1 MVRPVRGRYNRFMNE
16 TVRAPIVAGA
26 FYPGNPDVLRATV
39 ESFFQEDAPRPDR
52 KLGSSVGLI
61 APHAG
66 YPYSGAV
73 AAAGYERVATRGRPE
88 AAVLMGANHTGIGMP
103 LSLSACTAWETPL
116 GQSPVDAGLVARLAE
131 SGIPLSDAAFGRE
144 HSVEV
149 QLPFLQSIWGTD
161 LPIVPLCVASMP
173 LSDAEE
179 TAETIASAI
188 DGRSMLVV
196 ASSDFTHYEPDAAAR
211 ELDRSALEPIRAL
224 DGEGFD
230 RIYRERRLSICGAGA
245 ILTLLGICRRLGLT
259 KGELVRYATSGDVT
273 GDRGAVVGY
282 ASVLFTGE
290 GS

>member
-1 MVRPVRGRYNRFMNE
+1 MDE

-26 FYPGNPDVLRATV
+26 FYPGDPDVLRATV
-39 ESFFQEDAPRPDR
+39 ESFFEGGVPRPDR
-52 KLGSSVGLI
+52 KSDSSIGLI

-73 AAAGYERVATRGRPE
+73 AAAGYERAAAFGQPE
-88 AAVLMGANHTGIGMP
+88 AVVLLGANHTGIGMP
-103 LSLSACTAWETPL
+103 LSLSACAAWETPL
-116 GQSPVDAGLVARLAE
+116 GRSPVDAGLVARLAE

-149 QLPFLQSIWGTD
+149 QLPFIQSIWGTD
-161 LPIVPLCVASMP
+161 LPIVPLCAASMP
-173 LSDAEE
+173 RSVAEE

-188 DGRSMLVV
+188 EGRSVLVV

-211 ELDRSALEPIRAL
+211 ELDRAAL
-224 DGEGFD
+224 DPIQALDAERFE
-230 RIYRERRLSICGAGA
+230 RVYRERRLSICGAGV

-259 KGELVRYATSGDVT
+259 SGELVRYATSGDVT